1 MKKPK
6 VVIVGAGF
14 GGLAVVRALEKAPV
28 DIVLIDRSNHHLFQP
43 LLYQVASAVLSPAEI
58 AMPIRR
64 LLAHLPHV
72 TVMMGEVTSVDHDRK
87 TVQANIGNRIENFDY
102 DYLVLAT
109 GARHTYFGNEH
120 WEPIAPGLKTI
131 DDARGIRNRL
141 LIAFEQAEMAKDPD
155 EVQRLLT
162 VAVVG
167 GGPTGVEMAGTI
179 AELAHAALSK
189 QFRHINPKQTRVVL
203 IEGGPRVLA
212 TFPEHLSRAAE
223 KSLQKLGVEV
233 LLGAPVS
240 DCTPDKIVVGDQE
253 IPVGTIIWAAGVK
266 ASPAA
271 AWLGA
276 EADRAGRVKVEPDFR
291 VPGHPDVFVIGD
303 TAAQTDDTGKL
314 VPGVAQGAIQGG
326 DHVGK
331 QILSRVT
338 GRAAPKPFHY
348 RNMGNMATIG
358 RHAAVADF
366 GWLKMKGGLAWWLW
380 GGVHIAF
387 LIGFRNRVAVM
398 VHWLWSFLTY
408 KRGVC
413 LINNNP

>member
-1 MKKPK
+1 MKKRPK
-6 VVIVGAGF
+6 LVIVGAGF
-14 GGLAVVRALEKAPV
+14 GGLAVVRALQKAPI

-43 LLYQVASAVLSPAEI
+43 LLYQVASALLSPAEI

-72 TVMMGEVTSVDHDRK
+72 TVIMGEVTGVDHERQCVNA
-87 TVQANIGNRIENFDY
+87 TVGNQAESFDY

-120 WEPIAPGLKTI
+120 WEAVAPGLKTI
-131 DDARGIRNRL
+131 EDAQGIRNRL
-141 LIAFEQAEMAKDPD
+141 LTAFEHAEMAQDAD
-155 EVQRLLT
+155 EVRRLLT
-162 VAVVG
+162 IAVVG
-167 GGPTGVEMAGTI
+167 AGPTGVEMAGTI

-189 QFRHINPKQTRVVL
+189 EFRRINPKQTRVIL

-212 TFPEHLSRAAE
+212 TFPEDLM
-223 KSLQKLGVEV
+223 
-233 LLGAPVS
+233 LGAAVT
-240 DCTPDKIVVGDQE
+240 DCTADKIVVGDKE

-271 AWLGA
+271 NWLGV
-276 EADRAGRVKVEPDFR
+276 EADRAGRVKVEADFR
-291 VPGHPDVFVIGD
+291 VPGYNNIFVIGD
-303 TAAQTDDTGKL
+303 TSTQTDATGKM
-314 VPGVAQGAIQGG
+314 VPGVAQGALQGG
-326 DHVGK
+326 EHVGK
-331 QILSRVT
+331 HILSAIS
-338 GRAAPKPFHY
+338 GKPAPQPFRY
-348 RNMGNMATIG
+348 RNLGNMATIG
-358 RHAAVADF
+358 RHAAVGDF
-366 GWLKMKGGLAWWLW
+366 GWMKMKGSLAWWLW

-413 LINNNP
+413 LITKQK

>member
-189 QFRHINPKQTRVVL
+189 QFRRINPKQTRVVL

-276 EADRAGRVKVEPDFR
+276 EADRAGRVKVEPDFH

-303 TAAQTDDTGKL
+303 TAAQTDDTGKM

-338 GRAAPKPFHY
+338 GRAAPKPFRY

-413 LINNNP
+413 LINNK

>member
-1 MKKPK
+1 
-6 VVIVGAGF
+6 VIVGAGF
-14 GGLAVVRALEKAPV
+14 GGLAVVHALQKAPI

-43 LLYQVASAVLSPAEI
+43 LLYQVASALLSPAEI

-72 TVMMGEVTSVDHDRK
+72 TVIMGDVTGVDHENQC
-87 TVQANIGNRIENFDY
+87 VNAMVGNRTEHFDY

-109 GARHTYFGNEH
+109 GARHTYFANEH
-120 WEPIAPGLKTI
+120 WEAVAPGLKTI
-131 DDARGIRNRL
+131 EDAQGIRNRL
-141 LIAFEQAEMAKDPD
+141 LTAFEHAEMAQDPD
-155 EVQRLLT
+155 EVRRLLT
-162 VAVVG
+162 IAVVG
-167 GGPTGVEMAGTI
+167 AGPTGVEMAGTI

-189 QFRHINPKQTRVVL
+189 EFRRINPAQTRVIL

-212 TFPEHLSRAAE
+212 TFPEDLSLAAQE
-223 KSLQKLGVEV
+223 SLKKLRVEV
-233 LLGAPVS
+233 MLGAPVT
-240 DCTPDKIVVGDQE
+240 DCTAEKIVVGEQE
-253 IPVGTIIWAAGVK
+253 IPVGNIIWAAGVK

-271 AWLGA
+271 SWLGV
-276 EADRAGRVKVEPDFR
+276 ESDRAGRVMVEADFR
-291 VPGHPDVFVIGD
+291 VPGHKNIFVIGD
-303 TAAQTDDTGKL
+303 TAIQTDARGKM

-326 DHVGK
+326 EHVGK
-331 QILSRVT
+331 QILSAIT
-338 GRAAPKPFHY
+338 GKPAPKPFCY

-366 GWLKMKGGLAWWLW
+366 GWMKMKGGLAWWLW

-398 VHWLWSFLTY
+398 IHWLWSFLTY

-413 LINNNP
+413 LISKPK